1 MLNIKNPLQYL
12 ISLIAHPIVWAI
24 LVVVFPFYLI
34 GYLII
39 LIHTKR
45 NGSREK
51 TSNARRG
58 E

>member
-12 ISLIAHPIVWAI
+12 KSLITHSIVWVI

-39 LIHTKR
+39 KI
-45 NGSREK
+45 
-51 TSNARRG
+51 TSK
-58 E
+58 